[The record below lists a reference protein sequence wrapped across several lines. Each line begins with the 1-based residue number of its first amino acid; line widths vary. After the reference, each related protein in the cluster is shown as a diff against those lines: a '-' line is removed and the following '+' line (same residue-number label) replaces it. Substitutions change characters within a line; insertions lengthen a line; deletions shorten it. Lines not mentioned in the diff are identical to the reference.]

1 MPKRKRSSKKVS
13 RKRSRKTG
21 SFTKRRRPLPRAFPK
36 SMTTVL
42 KYVESVTL
50 DAGASGV
57 PAQYNFRANSIY
69 DPNLS
74 STGGQPMGRDQ
85 FEIVYD
91 HYTVI
96 GSRMKVKFYTSG
108 DYKQNVAMWV
118 GGRLQDAA
126 SSYSNLPYL
135 LEQPGTKGKMLM
147 TGTYDGRQT
156 SDIILNYSPKKM
168 FRLGKGSIVGN
179 PRICAQQGA
188 NPEEDAVFSV
198 IAVQPDG
205 STIDPVPIKAL
216 VQIEY
221 IVTFTERRPLNRS

>member
-1 MPKRKRSSKKVS
+1 MPKRKRSSSKKRVS
-13 RKRSRKTG
+13 TRKRSRV
-21 SFTKRRRPLPRAFPK
+21 KRRVRRPLPRAFPK

-42 KYVESVTL
+42 KYVQTVTL

-69 DPNLS
+69 DPDLTG
-74 STGGQPMGRDQ
+74 TGGQPMGRDQ
-85 FEIVYD
+85 FEIIYD

-96 GSRMKVKFYTSG
+96 GARMKVKFFTTG

-126 SSYSNLPYL
+126 STYSNLPYL
-135 LEQPGTKGKMLM
+135 LEQPGTKGKMMM

-156 SDIILNYSPKKM
+156 TDLTLKYSPKKM
-168 FRLGKGSIVGN
+168 FKLGKGSVVGN
-179 PRICAQQGA
+179 TRICAQQGA
-188 NPEEDAVFSV
+188 NPVEDAIFSI

-205 STIDPVPIKAL
+205 STVDPVPISAL

-221 IVTFTERRPLNRS
+221 IVCFTEQRPLNRS